1 MRQRD
6 VSQLADRMEAVWK
19 GGTTQLQTGPP
30 DLEGDRL
37 RDPFSVRLR
46 GPLKALGMLSSEP
59 TTY

>member
-1 MRQRD
+1 M
-6 VSQLADRMEAVWK
+6 SQLADRMEAVWK

-46 GPLKALGMLSSEP
+46 ALGMLSSEP
-59 TTY
+59 TAY

>member
-1 MRQRD
+1 M
-6 VSQLADRMEAVWK
+6 SQLADRMEAVWK
-19 GGTTQLQTGPP
+19 RGTTQLQTDPP

-46 GPLKALGMLSSEP
+46 GPLKALGMLSFEP